1 VNAMAPKPAST
12 DHQPAR
18 DEALL
23 GVLAPSLYADHVK
36 VYPRSVQGRFRT
48 IKWAVLSLCLVV
60 YYSLP
65 WLRWDRGAG
74 APDQALL
81 LDMSGPRGYFFNIE
95 IWPQEVYYITGL
107 LILGALA
114 LFLATAL
121 FGRVWCGY
129 TCPQTVWTDLFLAV
143 ERWIEGDRNAR
154 MRLDA
159 QPVSAAKVLR
169 KVAKHAV
176 WLLIAAATG
185 GAWIMYFVDAPTVTR
200 EIVTGGASLATYFF
214 FGLFTLTTYVLA
226 GWAREQVCTYMC
238 PWPRFQAAMQDEH
251 SLIVTYQ
258 SWRGEAR
265 GKHKAGESW
274 EGRGDCIDC
283 QACVHVC
290 PTGIDIRNGPQ
301 LECIGCALC
310 IDACDEMMTRAGSPP
325 RPGGLRD
332 PGQPRGQH
340 RGDESHAAEPHALFH
355 RHGGAPRAALHP
367 AAHHALCRH
376 AAAVMAVMLGAF
388 LLRETV
394 TLSVLR
400 DRAPLFVTL
409 SDGAVRN
416 GYTLKIANK
425 DRDVSTLTLELVAPQ
440 PLQVAVQEG
449 VAMGNNRF
457 GVTTRPDGITQWRV
471 LVTRPEGLPARES
484 MDVTFRLLDA
494 RGHVVASS
502 HSVFLGPRP

>member
-1 VNAMAPKPAST
+1 MPPNSEAAPR
-12 DHQPAR
+12 PAR

-23 GVLAPSLYADHVK
+23 GVLAPSLYADHIK
-36 VYPRSVQGRFRT
+36 VYPRAVQGRFRT
-48 IKWAVLSLCLVV
+48 IKWIVLVLCLGI

-65 WLRWDRGAG
+65 WLRWDRGPG

-129 TCPQTVWTDLFLAV
+129 TCPQTVWTDLFLLV

-154 MRLDA
+154 IKRDA
-159 QPVSAAKVLR
+159 QPVSADKVLR
-169 KVAKHAV
+169 KTAKHAI

-200 EIVTGGASLATYFF
+200 AILTGGASMATYFF
-214 FGLFTLTTYVLA
+214 FALFTLTTYVLA

-258 SWRGEAR
+258 GWRGETR

-283 QACVHVC
+283 RACVHVC

-310 IDACDEMMTRAGSPP
+310 IDACDEMMDKVGRPQRLIDFVSLTNVERRAKGQSTVLKLLRTRTVLYTALLMLVAAIMLTALLLRSEVGFSVQQDRNPLHVVLSDGTIRNGYVIKVSNKTRAPMQLRLVQNGLSGAELFLAGE
-325 RPGGLRD
+325 PG
-332 PGQPRGQH
+332 
-340 RGDESHAAEPHALFH
+340 
-355 RHGGAPRAALHP
+355 
-367 AAHHALCRH
+367 RH
-376 AAAVMAVMLGAF
+376 AALDIAVDPDEIAEYHVFLRSPRQAGDALVNFAF
-388 LLRETV
+388 
-394 TLSVLR
+394 VLQ
-400 DRAPLFVTL
+400 
-409 SDGAVRN
+409 
-416 GYTLKIANK
+416 
-425 DRDVSTLTLELVAPQ
+425 DRDGREVERL
-440 PLQVAVQEG
+440 
-449 VAMGNNRF
+449 R
-457 GVTTRPDGITQWRV
+457 TQF
-471 LVTRPEGLPARES
+471 S
-484 MDVTFRLLDA
+484 M
-494 RGHVVASS
+494 
-502 HSVFLGPRP
+502 PR

>member
-1 VNAMAPKPAST
+1 MPPNSEVAPR
-12 DHQPAR
+12 PAR

-23 GVLAPSLYADHVK
+23 GVLAPSLYADHIK
-36 VYPRSVQGRFRT
+36 VYPRAVQGRFRT
-48 IKWAVLSLCLVV
+48 IKWAVLVLCLGV

-65 WLRWDRGAG
+65 WLRWDRGPG

-121 FGRVWCGY
+121 FGRIWCGY

-154 MRLDA
+154 IKRDA
-159 QPVSAAKVLR
+159 QPVSADKILR
-169 KVAKHAV
+169 KTAKHAL

-200 EIVTGGASLATYFF
+200 ALLTGAASGATYFF
-214 FGLFTLTTYVLA
+214 FALFTLTTYVLA

-258 SWRGEAR
+258 GWRGETR

-283 QACVHVC
+283 RACVHVC

-310 IDACDEMMTRAGSPP
+310 IDACDEMMDKVGRPQRLIDFVSLTNVERRAQKLPTVLKLLRTRTVLYG
-325 RPGGLRD
+325 
-332 PGQPRGQH
+332 
-340 RGDESHAAEPHALFH
+340 
-355 RHGGAPRAALHP
+355 
-367 AAHHALCRH
+367 
-376 AAAVMAVMLGAF
+376 VMLLAVAAIMLVALASRSDIVF
-388 LLRETV
+388 
-394 TLSVLR
+394 SAQQ
-400 DRAPLFVTL
+400 DRNPLHVVL
-409 SDGAVRN
+409 SDGAIRN
-416 GYTLKIANK
+416 GYVIKVSNKTRAPMQLRLTAQGLTGAELFLAGEPGRHTALDIAI
-425 DRDVSTLTLELVAPQ
+425 D
-440 PLQVAVQEG
+440 
-449 VAMGNNRF
+449 
-457 GVTTRPDGITQWRV
+457 PDEIG
-471 LVTRPEGLPARES
+471 EY
-484 MDVTFRLLDA
+484 
-494 RGHVVASS
+494 H
-502 HSVFLGPRP
+502 VFLRSPRQSGAERTGEQLINFAFVLQDRNGREVERLRTQFSMPR

>member
-1 VNAMAPKPAST
+1 MPPNTPPAV
-12 DHQPAR
+12 DQPAR

-23 GVLAPSLYADHVK
+23 GVFAPSLYASHVK
-36 VYPRSVQGRFRT
+36 VYPRAVRGPFRT
-48 IKWAVLSLCLVV
+48 VKWAVLAVCLAV
-60 YYSLP
+60 YYGLP
-65 WLRWDRGAG
+65 WLRWDRGPG

-129 TCPQTVWTDLFLAV
+129 TCPQTVWTDLFMAV

-154 MRLDA
+154 MKRDA
-159 QPVSAAKVLR
+159 LPATADKVLR
-169 KVAKHAV
+169 KTAKHVA

-185 GAWIMYFVDAPTVTR
+185 GAWIMYFQDAPTVTR
-200 EIVTGGASLATYFF
+200 EISTGAASGATYFF
-214 FGLFTLTTYVLA
+214 FGLFTLTTYGLA

-258 SWRGEAR
+258 GWRGETR

-283 QACVHVC
+283 RACVHVC

-310 IDACDEMMTRAGSPP
+310 IDACDEMMDKVGRPP
-325 RPGGLRD
+325 RLIDFVSLTNVDRRSRGLPAVLKLLRT
-332 PGQPRGQH
+332 RTVLY
-340 RGDESHAAEPHALFH
+340 AAMLVVV
-355 RHGGAPRAALHP
+355 
-367 AAHHALCRH
+367 
-376 AAAVMAVMLGAF
+376 AAVMLAALA
-388 LLRETV
+388 LRSDIG
-394 TLSVLR
+394 LSVQQ
-400 DRAPLFVTL
+400 DRSPLYVVL
-409 SDGAVRN
+409 SDGAIRN
-416 GYTLKIANK
+416 GYVVKVANK
-425 DRDVSTLTLELVAPQ
+425 TRSTMALRLSV
-440 PLQVAVQEG
+440 
-449 VAMGNNRF
+449 
-457 GVTTRPDGITQWRV
+457 D
-471 LVTRPEGLPARES
+471 GLPGAELSLAGEPARHVAQALTIEPDS
-484 MDVTFRLLDA
+484 IGEYHVFIRAARRSGGAALTHIDFVLRDTAGREVERLRTQFA
-494 RGHVVASS
+494 TPG
-502 HSVFLGPRP
+502 